1 MWGSATETRALPARP
16 NALYGPGSPR
26 GNDRGPVGRP
36 VPEHGYPLRLLAPKR
51 YFWKSATWIRGLEF
65 LDHDQLSFWERS
77 GYNNDADPC
86 KEEPYSSE

>member
-1 MWGSATETRALPARP
+1 
-16 NALYGPGSPR
+16 
-26 GNDRGPVGRP
+26 